1 MSETKEGIHWRYAK
15 EGSTKLMSK
24 FLGPGQIEAWEKR
37 TEKARKSEQLKRKP
51 QNLDKELLEE
61 VRAVSEGKDIREFRK
76 EKEQRQRRESKITE
90 KQKAKEE
97 IKERKN

>member
-1 MSETKEGIHWRYAK
+1 MSQTKEGIHWRYLK

-37 TEKARKSEQLKRKP
+37 TQKAKKSEQLKRKP

-61 VRAVSEGKDIREFRK
+61 VMAVSEGKDIREFRR
-76 EKEQRQRRESKITE
+76 EKEQIRKREV
-90 KQKAKEE
+90 
-97 IKERKN
+97 KNT